1 MAKHKSRID
10 RSAIAGMLG
19 VAPAADRADNAS
31 PSTAPSVSDQLD
43 EYSPH
48 SREGEGLHPVRD
60 RFESGVARAEN
71 ALVLDPGR
79 ISLRGRYV
87 RPFTDDQRFQEL
99 LTAIEEAGRT
109 IHVPILVR
117 VEGAPGSIEYV
128 LVDGTH
134 RVEAAIRLG
143 ISVPAINLGRISAER
158 AFAIQAMANEVR
170 ATMHVID
177 QAAYVMVLE
186 TQGLDREA
194 IQRTTGFSSGRVSEL
209 AALGKLLA
217 KLSEA
222 ELGSARLA
230 PTVTH
235 RALRSLK
242 SAAKDVNAFRR
253 GVLAL
258 ISQAADPS
266 AGDVESD
273 PAQFRPDGSIKAADL
288 RGDLGSHRY
297 QLGTS
302 KGAGKRRRG
311 RPALEA
317 GGVSF
322 AATRNR
328 RGTSQTF
335 RMAWRA
341 RAIRQNPEAF
351 LERVHD
357 LLRTIATEATAQ
369 YEAAMG
375 LESQRIVNDTDLDS
389 LAGTWHGPIGDAG
402 QGTSGKELRSA
413 SLDRASDLVMPEWQ
427 NPMPLPASQRQPDDS
442 GPAID
447 PRLLAGLSIPMLTGR
462 LRKRST
468 EFQEVDKQASD
479 AERQAD
485 EVRQRIRGIING
497 EDIEKPER
505 R

>member
-1 MAKHKSRID
+1 
-10 RSAIAGMLG
+10 MLG
-19 VAPAADRADNAS
+19 VAPAADRADD
-31 PSTAPSVSDQLD
+31 APSSTPLSMSDQH
-43 EYSPH
+43 EEHSAA

-71 ALVLDPGR
+71 ALVLDPRR

-109 IHVPILVR
+109 IHIPILVR

-170 ATMHVID
+170 ATMHVVD
-177 QAAYVMVLE
+177 QAAYVQVLE
-186 TQGLDREA
+186 TQGLDRES
-194 IQRTTGFSSGRVSEL
+194 IQRTTGFSAGRVSEL
-209 AALGKLLA
+209 AALGKLLG
-217 KLSEA
+217 KLSET

-230 PTVTH
+230 QTVTH

-242 SAAKDVNAFRR
+242 STATDANAFRR

-258 ISQAADPS
+258 VAQ
-266 AGDVESD
+266 AGDAKASETDFD
-273 PAQFRPDGSIKAADL
+273 PAQFRPDGSIKVDD
-288 RGDLGSHRY
+288 GSHDLGSKRY
-297 QLGTS
+297 QLGS
-302 KGAGKRRRG
+302 SAAARRRRRG

-341 RAIRQNPEAF
+341 KAIRQNPEAF

-357 LLRTIATEATAQ
+357 LLRVIATEATSQ
-369 YEAAMG
+369 FEAAMA
-375 LESQRIVNDTDLDS
+375 LESPRNANEGDLDS
-389 LAGTWHGPIGDAG
+389 LAGTWHGPIGEAG
-402 QGTSGKELRSA
+402 QGTTDRESRSA
-413 SLDRASDLVMPEWQ
+413 GGVDRTSDLVMPEWQ
-427 NPMPLPASQRQPDDS
+427 NPMPLPASQRLTDDT

-447 PRLLAGLSIPMLTGR
+447 PRLLAGLSLPMLTSR
-462 LRKRST
+462 LKRRSADF
-468 EFQEVDKQASD
+468 EQVDKQASD

-485 EVRQRIRGIING
+485 DVRQRIRGIING
-497 EDIEKPER
+497 EDTERPER